1 MIRKGNKFDIPFIVE
16 MLKNYRN
23 AAPLKVLNEA
33 NDKEYIEQLL
43 FNLIIGSGFI
53 LLAEKDNVIIGT
65 IIAGIIPNIWNPKV
79 KQCSEIAYWVE
90 PEFRGGTAAYRLLK
104 SYIAECDKM
113 MELEKIQMYT
123 MSKMVNSPDLKY
135 EKFGLSKL
143 EETWVK

>member
-1 MIRKGNKFDIPFIVE
+1 MIRKADKFDIPFIVE

-23 AAPLKVLNEA
+23 AAPLKILNEA
-33 NDKEYIEQLL
+33 NDKEYIEQFL
-43 FNLIIGSGFI
+43 FNLIVGSGFI
-53 LLAEKDNVIIGT
+53 LLAEKDNVSIGM

-90 PEFRGGTAAYRLLK
+90 PEFRGGTSAYRLLK
-104 SYIAECDKM
+104 SYIDECNKM
-113 MELEKIQMYT
+113 MESGRIQMYT

>member
-16 MLKNYRN
+16 MLKNYRD

-43 FNLIIGSGFI
+43 FNFIVGSGFI
-53 LLAEKDNVIIGT
+53 LLAEKDNVIIGI

-90 PEFRGGTAAYRLLK
+90 PEFRGSTAGYRLLK
-104 SYIAECDKM
+104 SYIAECNKM
-113 MELEKIQMYT
+113 MESGKIQMYT

>member
-16 MLKNYRN
+16 MLKNYRD

-43 FNLIIGSGFI
+43 FNFIVGSGFI
-53 LLAEKDNVIIGT
+53 LLAEKDNVIIGI

-90 PEFRGGTAAYRLLK
+90 PEFRGSTAGYRLLK

-113 MELEKIQMYT
+113 MESGKIQMYT

>member
-16 MLKNYRN
+16 MLKNYRD

-33 NDKEYIEQLL
+33 NDKKYIEQLL
-43 FNLIIGSGFI
+43 FNFIVGSGFI
-53 LLAEKDNVIIGT
+53 LLAEKDNVIIGI

-90 PEFRGGTAAYRLLK
+90 PEFRGSTAGYRLLK

-113 MELEKIQMYT
+113 MESGKIQMYT

>member
-16 MLKNYRN
+16 MLKNYRD

-43 FNLIIGSGFI
+43 FNLIVGSGFI
-53 LLAEKDNVIIGT
+53 LLAEKDNVIIGI

-90 PEFRGGTAAYRLLK
+90 PEFRGSTAGYRLLK

-113 MELEKIQMYT
+113 MESGKIQMYT

>member
-1 MIRKGNKFDIPFIVE
+1 MIRKGNKFDIPFIIE

-43 FNLIIGSGFI
+43 FNLIVGSGFI
-53 LLAEKDNVIIGT
+53 LLAEKDNVIIGI

-113 MELEKIQMYT
+113 MESGKIQMYT

>member
-43 FNLIIGSGFI
+43 FNFIVGSGFI
-53 LLAEKDNVIIGT
+53 LLAEKNNVIIGM
-65 IIAGIIPNIWNPKV
+65 IIAGIIPNVWNPKV
-79 KQCSEIAYWVE
+79 RQCSEIAYWVE

-104 SYIAECDKM
+104 SYIEECNKM
-113 MELEKIQMYT
+113 MKSGKIQMYT
-123 MSKMVNSPDLKY
+123 MSKMVNSPNLKY

>member
-43 FNLIIGSGFI
+43 FNLIVGSGFI
-53 LLAEKDNVIIGT
+53 LLAEKNNKIIGVII
-65 IIAGIIPNIWNPKV
+65 AAIIPNIWNPKIM
-79 KQCSEIAYWVE
+79 QCSEIAYWVE

-104 SYIAECDKM
+104 SYIDECNKM
-113 MELEKIQMYT
+113 MESDKIQMYT
-123 MSKMVNSPDLKY
+123 MSKMINSPDLKY

>member
-1 MIRKGNKFDIPFIVE
+1 MIRKANKFDIPFIIE

-33 NDKEYIEQLL
+33 NNKEYIEHFL
-43 FNLIIGSGFI
+43 FSLIVGSGFI
-53 LLAEKDNVIIGT
+53 LLAEKNKEIIGI
-65 IIAGIIPNIWNPKV
+65 IIAGIIPNIWNPNV
-79 KQCSEIAYWVE
+79 MQCSEIAYWVE

-113 MELEKIQMYT
+113 MESGKIQMYT

>member
-1 MIRKGNKFDIPFIVE
+1 MIRKGNKFDIPFIIE

-33 NDKEYIEQLL
+33 NDKEHIEQLL
-43 FNLIIGSGFI
+43 FNLIVGSGFI
-53 LLAEKDNVIIGT
+53 LLAEKDNVIIGI

-113 MELEKIQMYT
+113 MESGKIQMYT

>member
-1 MIRKGNKFDIPFIVE
+1 MIRKANKFDIPFIVE

-43 FNLIIGSGFI
+43 FNLIVGSGFI
-53 LLAEKDNVIIGT
+53 LLAEKNNVIIGT
-65 IIAGIIPNIWNPKV
+65 IIAAIIPNVWNPKI

-104 SYIAECDKM
+104 SYIAECNKM
-113 MELEKIQMYT
+113 MESDKIQMYT
-123 MSKMVNSPDLKY
+123 MSKMINSPDLKY

>member
-1 MIRKGNKFDIPFIVE
+1 MIRKADKFDILLIVE

-23 AAPLKVLNEA
+23 AATLKVLNEA

-43 FNLIIGSGFI
+43 FNLIVGSGFI
-53 LLAEKDNVIIGT
+53 LLAEKNNVIIGM
-65 IIAGIIPNIWNPKV
+65 IIAGIIPNVWNPKV

-104 SYIAECDKM
+104 SYINECNKM
-113 MELEKIQMYT
+113 MESGNIQMYT

>member
-1 MIRKGNKFDIPFIVE
+1 MIRKANKFDIPFIIE

-43 FNLIIGSGFI
+43 YNLIVGTGFI
-53 LLAEKDNVIIGT
+53 LLAEKDNLIIGT
-65 IIAGIIPNIWNPKV
+65 IIAVIIPNVWNPKI

-90 PEFRGGTAAYRLLK
+90 PEFRGGTAAYRLIK
-104 SYIAECDKM
+104 SYIAECDMM
-113 MELEKIQMYT
+113 MESGKIQMYT

>member
-43 FNLIIGSGFI
+43 FNLIVGSGFI
-53 LLAEKDNVIIGT
+53 LLAEKDNVIIGI

-113 MELEKIQMYT
+113 MESGKIQMYT

>member
-1 MIRKGNKFDIPFIVE
+1 MIRKADKFDIPFIVE

-53 LLAEKDNVIIGT
+53 LLAEKNNVIIGM
-65 IIAGIIPNIWNPKV
+65 IIAGIISNVWNPKV

-104 SYIAECDKM
+104 SYINECNKM
-113 MELEKIQMYT
+113 MESGNIQMYT

>member
-1 MIRKGNKFDIPFIVE
+1 MIRKGNKFDIPFIIE

-43 FNLIIGSGFI
+43 FNFIVGSGFI
-53 LLAEKDNVIIGT
+53 LLAEKDNVIIGI

-90 PEFRGGTAAYRLLK
+90 PEFRGSTAGYRLLK
-104 SYIAECDKM
+104 SYIAECNKM
-113 MELEKIQMYT
+113 MESGKIQMYT

>member
-16 MLKNYRN
+16 MLKNYRD

-33 NDKEYIEQLL
+33 NNKEHIEQLL
-43 FNLIIGSGFI
+43 FNLIVGSGFI
-53 LLAEKDNVIIGT
+53 LLAEKDNVIIGI

-113 MELEKIQMYT
+113 MESGKIQMYT

>member
-1 MIRKGNKFDIPFIVE
+1 MIRKANKFDIPFIVE
-16 MLKNYRN
+16 ILKNYRD
-23 AAPLKVLNEA
+23 AAPHKVLNKA

-43 FNLIIGSGFI
+43 FNLIVGSGFI
-53 LLAEKDNVIIGT
+53 LLAEKNNVIIGT
-65 IIAGIIPNIWNPKV
+65 IIAIIIPNVWNPKV
-79 KQCSEIAYWVE
+79 MQCSEIAYWVE
-90 PEFRGGTAAYRLLK
+90 PEFRGSTAAYRLLK

-113 MELEKIQMYT
+113 MKSDKIQMYT

>member
-1 MIRKGNKFDIPFIVE
+1 MIRKGNKFDIPFIIE

-33 NDKEYIEQLL
+33 NDKEHIEQLL
-43 FNLIIGSGFI
+43 FNLIVGSGFI
-53 LLAEKDNVIIGT
+53 LLAEKDNVIIGI

-104 SYIAECDKM
+104 SYIAECNKM
-113 MELEKIQMYT
+113 MESGKIQMYT

>member
-1 MIRKGNKFDIPFIVE
+1 MIRKANKFDIPFIIE

-23 AAPLKVLNEA
+23 AAPHKVLNKA

-43 FNLIIGSGFI
+43 YNLIVGTGFI

-65 IIAGIIPNIWNPKV
+65 IIAVIIPNVWNPKI

-90 PEFRGGTAAYRLLK
+90 PEFRGGTAAYRLIK

-113 MELEKIQMYT
+113 MESGKIQMYT

>member
-23 AAPLKVLNEA
+23 AAPLKILNEA
-33 NDKEYIEQLL
+33 NDKQYIEQLL
-43 FNLIIGSGFI
+43 FNLIVGSGFI
-53 LLAEKDNVIIGT
+53 LLAEKNNVIIGM

-104 SYIAECDKM
+104 SYIEECNKM
-113 MELEKIQMYT
+113 MESGKIQMYT

>member
-1 MIRKGNKFDIPFIVE
+1 MIRKADKFDISLIVE

-23 AAPLKVLNEA
+23 TATLKVLNEA

-43 FNLIIGSGFI
+43 FNLIVGSGFI
-53 LLAEKDNVIIGT
+53 LLAEKNNVIIGM
-65 IIAGIIPNIWNPKV
+65 IIAGIIPNVWNPKV

-104 SYIAECDKM
+104 SYINECNKM
-113 MELEKIQMYT
+113 MESGNIQMYT